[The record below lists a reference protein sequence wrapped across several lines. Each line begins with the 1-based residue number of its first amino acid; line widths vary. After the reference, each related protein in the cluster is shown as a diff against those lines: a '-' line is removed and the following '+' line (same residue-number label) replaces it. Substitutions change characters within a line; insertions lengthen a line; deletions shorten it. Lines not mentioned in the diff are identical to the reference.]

1 MPATG
6 TSLNG
11 GVEHPPHFMS
21 AYRPKRAYRLPH
33 CSGAKMLNAL
43 ILVPTVLAA
52 LSFTFALQSPTKL
65 ASGRTQKTEAVR
77 SQLITVITDLNLQA
91 NVALCLIG
99 FLLILY
105 FILRFPDLGSLIEQY
120 NQF

>member
-1 MPATG
+1 MAASNIRLT
-6 TSLNG
+6 LCLRIAQN
-11 GVEHPPHFMS
+11 EHTDCHI
-21 AYRPKRAYRLPH
+21 A
-33 CSGAKMLNAL
+33 SGAKMLNAL

-65 ASGRTQKTEAVR
+65 TSGRTQKTEAVR